1 MSRNTRRKYRTTSWS
16 DTALQAGLPSRLPL
30 GDKRLVRVF
39 VEGYEDVAFWRG
51 IFDDFENEKVTFE
64 ISVPPRPDLAKGKK
78 VLLSMIPQSGPD
90 MLLCVDSDF
99 DYLFGNL
106 THQAQKVNQSP
117 FMFHTY
123 AYATENYSCYAPS
136 LHNVC
141 VRATKNDMRIFDF
154 EEFMA
159 RYSRI
164 IYPLFLWYAH
174 SASLDSEHL
183 FTLLDFRSSVKLN
196 YLEVENNGAG
206 TLAWLERQVKHRL
219 QSLESLRP
227 KWKDGVLADFAD
239 NLWSHGVRE
248 DNVYLFMHG
257 HTLMDNVVLVMLQS
271 VCDKLRQLSNSRIAS
286 SRQECIARNNE
297 LSNYNNCLRNI
308 RDILLDNENYKE
320 CFLYRRLQADIEG
333 FLMNYEN

>member
-1 MSRNTRRKYRTTSWS
+1 M
-16 DTALQAGLPSRLPL
+16 
-30 GDKRLVRVF
+30 
-39 VEGYEDVAFWRG
+39 
-51 IFDDFENEKVTFE
+51 
-64 ISVPPRPDLAKGKK
+64 
-78 VLLSMIPQSGPD
+78 
-90 MLLCVDSDF
+90 
-99 DYLFGNL
+99 
-106 THQAQKVNQSP
+106 
-117 FMFHTY
+117 
-123 AYATENYSCYAPS
+123 
-136 LHNVC
+136 
-141 VRATKNDMRIFDF
+141 
-154 EEFMA
+154 
-159 RYSRI
+159 
-164 IYPLFLWYAH
+164 
-174 SASLDSEHL
+174 
-183 FTLLDFRSSVKLN
+183 
-196 YLEVENNGAG
+196 ENNGAG